1 MLKAKDIMKTDVI
14 TVKPEM
20 TVEELGRLF
29 IEKDISGA
37 PVVDESGNV
46 LCIVTETDLINRE
59 KRFHIPTILRLFDAY
74 ITLESRSAMEE
85 EIKRMSARL
94 VKDICSG
101 KVEGVSEET
110 PIEDVA
116 TIMTDKRYSLI
127 PVTRGRKLVGIIG
140 RREMLK
146 AISM

>member
-1 MLKAKDIMKTDVI
+1 MLKAKDIMNTDVI

-37 PVVDESGNV
+37 PVIDENGN
-46 LCIVTETDLINRE
+46 LMCIVTETDLISRE

-74 ITLESRSAMEE
+74 ITLESRSAIEE
-85 EIKRMSARL
+85 EIKRMSSRL
-94 VKDICSG
+94 VGEICAR
-101 KVEGVSEET
+101 KVVSVTEDT

-116 TIMTDKRYSLI
+116 TLMTDNRFSLI
-127 PVTRGRKLVGIIG
+127 PVARGRKLLGIIG

-146 AISM
+146 ALSM